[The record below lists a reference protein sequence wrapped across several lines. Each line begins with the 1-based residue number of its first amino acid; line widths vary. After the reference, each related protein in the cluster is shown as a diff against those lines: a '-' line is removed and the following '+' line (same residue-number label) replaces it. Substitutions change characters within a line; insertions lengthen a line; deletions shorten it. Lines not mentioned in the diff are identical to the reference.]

1 MFISDIPYN
10 YAMCMKKDCPQAAI
24 CLRSIAWSMVSTDEP
39 FVRIVNPSLASSN
52 TDCPFYRDSSPVR
65 FAKGFVKM
73 KDEMTTKQYS
83 EFMYRLIGKFGRN
96 PYFVRRRGERLLPP
110 SEQEIVLKVLKD
122 IGIEKEL
129 KFDSYEECIDW

>member
-1 MFISDIPYN
+1 
-10 YAMCMKKDCPQAAI
+10 
-24 CLRSIAWSMVSTDEP
+24 MVSTDEP